1 MIYQVTE
8 IQPAQTP
15 SFDQIKAKV
24 EEQFKDQRAQT
35 MLAQKTQELS
45 DRAHSEH
52 DLAKAAKEVG
62 ASVKTS
68 DLVDKNSQVP
78 DIGAMSGAASV
89 AFGMKVGDISGPVQG
104 GANGIVMKGSSKSS
118 SPLRNK

>member
-1 MIYQVTE
+1 MNALFGAKKNDPPAVAVTPAGYAIYQVTE

-15 SFDQIKAKV
+15 TFDQIKAKV

-62 ASVKTS
+62 ATVKTS
-68 DLVDKNSQVP
+68 DLGRQDFA
-78 DIGAMSGAASV
+78 GAGHRRDERAR
-89 AFGMKVGDISGPVQG
+89 PVSRL
-104 GANGIVMKGSSKSS
+104 A
-118 SPLRNK
+118 